1 MDTNYLTGLRN
12 RLETLDA
19 ALMRAERIG
28 DRPLFDSAFAACEAV
43 VGEVASLPISGNP
56 MMLELKARAALWCAD
71 DLEDLLN
78 ADTRDVRLAAQVV
91 AGLLERPSVDMV

>member
-1 MDTNYLTGLRN
+1 MDIRHVTELRN
-12 RLETLDA
+12 RLETLDG
-19 ALMRAERIG
+19 ALIRAERIG
-28 DRPLFDSAFAACEAV
+28 DMQLFDSAFAGCEAV
-43 VGEVASLPISGNP
+43 IDEIASLPISGNP
-56 MMLELKARAALWCAD
+56 MMLDLKARAALWCAD

>member
-1 MDTNYLTGLRN
+1 MDSNYLTDLRT

-28 DRPLFDSAFAACEAV
+28 DRALFDSAFAGCEAV
-43 VGEVASLPISGNP
+43 IDEIASLPISGHSAVFA
-56 MMLELKARAALWCAD
+56 LKARAAAWCAD

-91 AGLLERPSVDMV
+91 AGLLERPSVE